1 MFVVSMAM
9 FVILTLISI
18 LPLPQVEGILNNNMT
33 FYVMLLIFTFS
44 CQNLVRNTFN
54 LGYLTFTDETKFEL
68 FLGAKSFLVVYIL
81 LKYADTSEMFDF
93 QITKL
98 HEDLVSR
105 INDALFPFGVSPRIV
120 AIDLTV
126 LIFSMIATLITFS
139 IVKIQTRF
147 AFYFYSFTTKLKQ

>member
-81 LKYADTSEMFDF
+81 LKYVDTSEMFDF